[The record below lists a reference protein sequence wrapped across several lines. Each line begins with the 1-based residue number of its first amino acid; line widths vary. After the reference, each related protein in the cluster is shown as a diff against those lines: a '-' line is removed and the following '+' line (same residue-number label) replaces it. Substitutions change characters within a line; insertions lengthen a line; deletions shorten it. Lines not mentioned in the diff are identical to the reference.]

1 MRGGLFALVACV
13 TLTSGCARTTVST
26 WVNSDGSWTRTL
38 KFRAA
43 SDAGLENAFLLPS
56 GTPWVTSRVRQEE
69 ETLYTARRALLPGEP
84 LRQDVVVR
92 DKQKPALERLLT
104 NEVTVR
110 EVGPNRWEY
119 REVLH
124 WQGPRPAQLLEP
136 DPRLVRVIQ
145 AALPQALAGGLAAR
159 ELAKGLRRDLW
170 RICFGPGEPVLWEAL
185 MHPDVSERWIQKRLD
200 RAVDQRLQAQFGQR
214 LAPAD
219 RLTVARRLAA
229 TTLDTIRVSDSEEEE
244 WPGRME
250 TALVPLTFAVSLPG
264 KVVATNGELGES
276 SGEVFWGLYSGAA
289 ISEDVVLTATGELV
303 TTASGRRLAPVRR
316 GGYSQ
321 RRRRVGASEA
331 ILGPRPNEAR
341 GGRGAAVRN
350 REVPRR
356 IAIR

>member
-43 SDAGLENAFLLPS
+43 SDAGLEDAFILPS

-69 ETLYTARRALLPGEP
+69 GTLYTARRALLPGEP

-92 DKQKPALERLLT
+92 DKQNPALERLLT

-110 EVGPNRWEY
+110 EVGPKRWEY

-136 DPRLVRVIQ
+136 DPRLLRVIQ
-145 AALPQALAGGLAAR
+145 AALPQELAGDLAAR

-185 MHPDVSERWIQKRLD
+185 MHPDVSERWVQKRL
-200 RAVDQRLQAQFGQR
+200 
-214 LAPAD
+214 
-219 RLTVARRLAA
+219 
-229 TTLDTIRVSDSEEEE
+229 I
-244 WPGRME
+244 
-250 TALVPLTFAVSLPG
+250 PLMFTVSLPG
-264 KVVATNGELGES
+264 KVVATNGEVDES

-289 ISEDVVLTATGELV
+289 ISEDVVLMATSEQV
-303 TTASGRRLAPVRR
+303 TTASVRR
-316 GGYSQ
+316 PALVFCGGYSE
-321 RRRRVGASEA
+321 RRRGMGRSEA
-331 ILGPRPNEAR
+331 EGDDAHER
-341 GGRGAAVRN
+341 
-350 REVPRR
+350 RR
-356 IAIR
+356 IARSTGTIPVRPLQERCTGARYDAVGWRGRVI